1 MKAMLKQLAWAG
13 LVLVTIAGCA
23 RGGPKLGQMDADQ
36 LLARGMERLES
47 HKWQDAIQALEAF
60 VFQYPTHAR
69 YQEARYR
76 LAEAYYGKG
85 EYISAATEFG
95 RLANDFPTG
104 TWADD
109 SRYQVCDSYAHL
121 SPKPQLDQEYTQE
134 AIDHCQSLLA
144 YFPDSEFAERG
155 REILTQLTN
164 KLAQKIFLNGEHY
177 FKRNAFDSAE
187 IYFNSVLADYPSTS
201 AAPKALLRLLQGYE
215 KLGYEEEAKEAR
227 ERLLRE
233 YPASPEAKELNGGS
247 VAGK

>member
-1 MKAMLKQLAWAG
+1 
-13 LVLVTIAGCA
+13 
-23 RGGPKLGQMDADQ
+23 MDADQ

-187 IYFNSVLADYPSTS
+187 TGSFPAWLVGESHRTRGEFVLLVHPKAADTAQEGEIDASVLRTL
-201 AAPKALLRLLQGYE
+201 ALLMGELPLKTAVRLCAEITGEPRNALYE
-215 KLGYEEEAKEAR
+215 AALA
-227 ERLLRE
+227 LR
-233 YPASPEAKELNGGS
+233 KQGGS
-247 VAGK
+247 DEGG